1 MVKIDF
7 TMADLQ
13 ATRLGYEEGQDVT
26 PEVLKRAGKA
36 YHFFHE
42 KFLEI
47 KAQYSAVSVD
57 VWEAFL
63 AHDISLE
70 FFAMQARAMVRD
82 GRTDD
87 FDIFGH
93 YLEYIDS
100 YRDLYDLIKQDF
112 KLSDDK

>member
-26 PEVLKRAGKA
+26 PEVLKRAEKA

-70 FFAMQARAMVRD
+70 FFCHASQGNGA
-82 GRTDD
+82 
-87 FDIFGH
+87 
-93 YLEYIDS
+93 
-100 YRDLYDLIKQDF
+100 
-112 KLSDDK
+112 

>member
-1 MVKIDF
+1 
-7 TMADLQ
+7 
-13 ATRLGYEEGQDVT
+13 
-26 PEVLKRAGKA
+26 
-36 YHFFHE
+36 
-42 KFLEI
+42 
-47 KAQYSAVSVD
+47 
-57 VWEAFL
+57 
-63 AHDISLE
+63 
-70 FFAMQARAMVRD
+70 MVRD